1 MWKYAAAAMIAMA
14 LGAPVI
20 AAPIDLAGASIETA
34 FAPGDGPA
42 RLVAT
47 AIGEAKVTVRVM
59 TYQLSNGRIINAL
72 RAAAGRGVDVRVIID
87 GKTCDADRLVP
98 VLDVLDRAGVIWGC
112 DYGHPIHHNKVVVI
126 DGRDVI
132 TGSFNFSP
140 SAERNAENTNLIR
153 GAPTLAAGYLAVWSE
168 HQAHSEKRRGK

>member
-1 MWKYAAAAMIAMA
+1 MWMHAAAVVILAAV
-14 LGAPVI
+14 GGPAP
-20 AAPIDLAGASIETA
+20 AAPIDLAGATVETA

-47 AIGEAKVTVRVM
+47 AIGEARSEVRVM

-72 RAAAGRGVDVRVIID
+72 RAAASRGVDVRVIID
-87 GKTCDADRLVP
+87 GKTCDADRLIP
-98 VLDVLDRAGVIWGC
+98 ILAVLDKADIAWGC
-112 DYGHPIHHNKVVVI
+112 DYRHPIHHNKVVIV
-126 DGRDVI
+126 DRRDVV

-153 GAPTLAAGYLAVWSE
+153 DSPALAAEYLAVWAE
-168 HQAHSEKRRGK
+168 HQAHVEPRRGK

>member
-1 MWKYAAAAMIAMA
+1 MLRCFVAAMIVAAM
-14 LGAPVI
+14 GAPTM
-20 AAPIDLAGASIETA
+20 AAPIDLTGASIETA

-47 AIGEAKVTVRVM
+47 AIGEAKSEVRVM

-72 RAAAGRGVDVRVIID
+72 RAAAGRTVDVRVIID
-87 GKTCDADRLVP
+87 GKTCDTDRLVP
-98 VLDVLDRAGVIWGC
+98 VLAVLDKAGVAWAC
-112 DYGHPIHHNKVVVI
+112 DYAHPIHHNKVAII
-126 DGRDVI
+126 DGRNVV

-153 GAPTLAAGYLAVWSE
+153 DSPALAATYLAGWSE
-168 HQAHSEKRRGK
+168 HQTHTEKRRGK